1 MSTNLPICSLV
12 EYVQYV
18 ERVKY
23 VEYVQKP
30 TDAVFLKNLH
40 TNINSAIDIDVVL
53 RSLPVLKNLH
63 TNINKVID
71 IDVALRSLPVLK
83 NLRHATYWTDLG
95 EVKCCALLSNNVA
108 TLILRSHF

>member
-30 TDAVFLKNLH
+30 PDALFLKNLH
-40 TNINSAIDIDVVL
+40 TNINNAIDIDVV
-53 RSLPVLKNLH
+53 
-63 TNINKVID
+63 
-71 IDVALRSLPVLK
+71 LRSLPVLK

-95 EVKCCALLSNNVA
+95 EIKCFTLLSNSFA
-108 TLILRSHF
+108 TLLQSQF

>member
-40 TNINSAIDIDVVL
+40 TKMSVTL
-53 RSLPVLKNLH
+53 MLP
-63 TNINKVID
+63 
-71 IDVALRSLPVLK
+71 
-83 NLRHATYWTDLG
+83 
-95 EVKCCALLSNNVA
+95 
-108 TLILRSHF
+108 

>member
-40 TNINSAIDIDVVL
+40 TNIN
-53 RSLPVLKNLH
+53 
-63 TNINKVID
+63 KVID

-83 NLRHATYWTDLG
+83 NLRHATY
-95 EVKCCALLSNNVA
+95 
-108 TLILRSHF
+108 